1 VNQVEDVA
9 KENQGGETGITIVS
23 PDYWP
28 LPWYFRNYTRVG
40 YYGRM
45 AVASEPLIIAN
56 ANQKDEV
63 DTNYGQYYQQVNGPQ
78 PGGTFQLR
86 PGVDLILYQRRRQ

>member
-1 VNQVEDVA
+1 
-9 KENQGGETGITIVS
+9 
-23 PDYWP
+23 
-28 LPWYFRNYTRVG
+28 
-40 YYGRM
+40 M

-63 DTNYGQYYQQVNGPQ
+63 ATYYGQYYLQVNGPQ